1 MTRKHVFWF
10 WGAMDAIYLVRYSV
24 TSAMAGRVPYLG
36 DIESALWMLGEHS
49 VVQLYVF
56 GFAMLLQISLVMS
69 CLLLFLDREWVK
81 WVVYLQT
88 PLRLA
93 FVIPSV
99 SLLLVGAQIFPSYNL
114 VLMAGFV
121 IVSEGIKV
129 WSVWR
134 WGKKAD

>member
-10 WGAMDAIYLVRYSV
+10 WGAMDAIHLVRYVV
-24 TSAMAGRVPYLG
+24 TSAMGGRVPYFS
-36 DIESALWMLGEHS
+36 DIESALWLLGEHS
-49 VVQLYVF
+49 VVQLYAF
-56 GFAMLLQISLVMS
+56 GFAMLLQISIVMS
-69 CLLLFLDREWVK
+69 CWLLFLDREWVK

-99 SLLLVGAQIFPSYNL
+99 SLLLVGAQMFPSYNL
-114 VLMAGFV
+114 VLMAGLV
-121 IVSEGIKV
+121 IVSEAVKV

-134 WGKKAD
+134 WGKNAD